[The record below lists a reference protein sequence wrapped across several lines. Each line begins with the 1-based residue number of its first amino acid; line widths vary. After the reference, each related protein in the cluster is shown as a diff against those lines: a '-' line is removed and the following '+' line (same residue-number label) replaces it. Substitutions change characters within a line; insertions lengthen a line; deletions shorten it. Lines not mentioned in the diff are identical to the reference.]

1 MEKPKAQRPLERLA
15 RRWEDNTEM
24 VFIEIRWKG
33 VDCIHLSQDRNQGL
47 AVEIGTEPKC
57 SIECREYHSQVG
69 KYQLLK
75 ELVIWVKFG

>member
-1 MEKPKAQRPLERLA
+1 
-15 RRWEDNTEM
+15 M

-57 SIECREYHSQVG
+57 SIECREYHS
-69 KYQLLK
+69 
-75 ELVIWVKFG
+75 